1 MTRRIEHLRGQSR
14 EEPESMNFSRLNE
27 TDRAR
32 LALELTM
39 RDALEGMEELAS
51 LDTYWFDSGCLEI
64 LSIEPPHP
72 SEIRGVPRHA
82 SANVLTFPEKRLRV
96 G

>member
-1 MTRRIEHLRGQSR
+1 MAISHRYH
-14 EEPESMNFSRLNE
+14 

-39 RDALEGMEELAS
+39 RDALAGMEELAS
-51 LDTYWFDSGCLEI
+51 LDAFWFDSGCLEI
-64 LSIEPPHP
+64 LSVEPP
-72 SEIRGVPRHA
+72 VAVA
-82 SANVLTFPEKRLRV
+82 SPAGLSLQAEPPAKILSFPEKRLRI

>member
-1 MTRRIEHLRGQSR
+1 
-14 EEPESMNFSRLNE
+14 MNFSRQNE

-39 RDALEGMEELAS
+39 RDALEGMEELAR
-51 LDTYWFDSGCLEI
+51 LDAYWFDAGLLEI
-64 LSIEPPHP
+64 LSIEPPLPAESRGAPTHP
-72 SEIRGVPRHA
+72 DQT
-82 SANVLTFPEKRLRV
+82 SANILTFPEKRRCA

>member
-1 MTRRIEHLRGQSR
+1 MRHTR
-14 EEPESMNFSRLNE
+14 FTA

-39 RDALEGMEELAS
+39 RDALDGMEELAS
-51 LDTYWFDSGCLEI
+51 LDAYWFDAGLLEI
-64 LSIEPPHP
+64 LSIEPPPPATARPAPPPTSDSH
-72 SEIRGVPRHA
+72 
-82 SANVLTFPEKRLRV
+82 ANVLTFREKRRHT

>member
-1 MTRRIEHLRGQSR
+1 
-14 EEPESMNFSRLNE
+14 MNFSRHNE

-51 LDTYWFDSGCLEI
+51 LDAYWFDAGLLEI
-64 LSIEPPHP
+64 LSIEPPLPADSRSTP
-72 SEIRGVPRHA
+72 SRHGQIT
-82 SANVLTFPEKRLRV
+82 ANILRFAGKRACA

>member
-1 MTRRIEHLRGQSR
+1 
-14 EEPESMNFSRLNE
+14 MNFSRMNP

-39 RDALEGMEELAS
+39 RDVLDGLEELAS
-51 LDTYWFDSGCLEI
+51 MDAYWFEPGCLEI
-64 LSIEPPHP
+64 LGIERPAATTPAAAP
-72 SEIRGVPRHA
+72 QPCR
-82 SANVLTFPEKRLRV
+82 SAKLLTFPEKRCCV